1 MILHWTLVSSKKLG
15 FCEGKGCLQM
25 LKIQKVLESTLSFSL
40 EGTGGGAAGLGVLTW
55 HPVHRGEH
63 GALHC
68 GVAAAPAALVVEA
81 EGQVLG
87 GR

>member
-1 MILHWTLVSSKKLG
+1 MLTNAQDT
-15 FCEGKGCLQM
+15 EGPGIDPLP
-25 LKIQKVLESTLSFSL
+25 LP
-40 EGTGGGAAGLGVLTW
+40 GGDRRWRGRGLTW

-63 GALHC
+63 GALHR